1 MDAGWLNREFGAL
14 EVGAQGSS
22 RTHEDT
28 TATEDGGLLERRLT
42 LTRFLRAAFFG
53 SARLGVNYVKLVA
66 GNRDK
71 RQFER
76 RLGDTVLTELSRALA
91 WQRVCFP
98 PQTTW
103 SLWVGGRG
111 SVTAMHVDYQSFNVL
126 YIVRGAKRL
135 VLVPPEVPYKCTQR
149 VRRRASVEPRRPGT
163 GLTPCLSWKPLPLAE
178 APRVRAR
185 SAADALCPLA
195 RLQPRVRR
203 WDVASCWSGVDILTA
218 PPPAATEVVLRA
230 GDALVIPEH
239 YWHAAENLE
248 PTIAV
253 GMNSLP
259 PPAPPSAD
267 DDGEDDEGDERR
279 RLSEASCT
287 GRRAWWV

>member
-1 MDAGWLNREFGAL
+1 
-14 EVGAQGSS
+14 
-22 RTHEDT
+22 
-28 TATEDGGLLERRLT
+28 
-42 LTRFLRAAFFG
+42 
-53 SARLGVNYVKLVA
+53 
-66 GNRDK
+66 
-71 RQFER
+71 
-76 RLGDTVLTELSRALA
+76 
-91 WQRVCFP
+91 
-98 PQTTW
+98 
-103 SLWVGGRG
+103 
-111 SVTAMHVDYQSFNVL
+111 
-126 YIVRGAKRL
+126 
-135 VLVPPEVPYKCTQR
+135 
-149 VRRRASVEPRRPGT
+149 
-163 GLTPCLSWKPLPLAE
+163 
-178 APRVRAR
+178 
-185 SAADALCPLA
+185 
-195 RLQPRVRR
+195 VRR

-279 RLSEASCT
+279 RLSEAACT